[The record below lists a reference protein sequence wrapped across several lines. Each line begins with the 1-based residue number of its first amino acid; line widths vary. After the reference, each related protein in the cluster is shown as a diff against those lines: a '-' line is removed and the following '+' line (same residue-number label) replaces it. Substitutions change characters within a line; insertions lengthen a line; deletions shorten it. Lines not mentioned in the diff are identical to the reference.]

1 MSYPHSLFK
10 YLQNEE
16 PMESALNSAHSS
28 SRRADKH
35 LKYGRYDEA
44 IKCHS
49 ETVNFLSKAIAEST
63 IPKNIENLLLQ
74 RKHHENIQTIIVR
87 QKQEFADFLR
97 RNGLKAISKRRDH
110 TQKENQEH
118 RTVIGINPNDNCDK
132 NTSDD
137 NKFFSLVGDLKIE
150 EKFMDKEMVQVKD
163 EESDDDDDEYVS
175 LQ

>member
-49 ETVNFLSKAIAEST
+49 ET
-63 IPKNIENLLLQ
+63 